1 MKSHMLKRA
10 RRLFNSEYVSPEIN
24 RANQR
29 KWIRSVRLLGD
40 RWLLAQY
47 IEKKE
52 CVNA

>member
-52 CVNA
+52 CANA